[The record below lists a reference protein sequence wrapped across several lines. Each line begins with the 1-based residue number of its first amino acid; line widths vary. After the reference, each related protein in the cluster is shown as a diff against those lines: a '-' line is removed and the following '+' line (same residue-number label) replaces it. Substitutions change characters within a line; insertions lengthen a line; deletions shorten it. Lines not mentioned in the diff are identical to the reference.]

1 MITTLLPTLIGLT
14 LVITSGVIIGVT
26 WIERQQAN
34 SLKTSLPYSSTEAD
48 KSSENLV
55 VFFSRSGNTGLAARH
70 IAKRLK
76 APMIQLQAKEYELG
90 MVGLGHALKDAQA
103 NRKDAEITPRQVD
116 MSAYRRIYIGSPVW
130 LYSPA
135 SPVWSFIESNRFDG
149 KDVVLFNTYN
159 SNFSQ
164 DKIDEF
170 KASVM
175 QRGARSFRHVHV
187 KRGRMTQQLEPDQM
201 LREIE
206 EGWSFN

>member
-103 NRKDAEITPRQVD
+103 KRKDAEITPRQVD

-135 SPVWSFIESNRFDG
+135 PPVWSFIGSNRFDG

-159 SNFSQ
+159 SNFGQ

-175 QRGARSFRHVHV
+175 QRGARSFRHLHV